1 MTCGA
6 DGAAPSSVVSDAAR
20 RAVDIGGSA
29 ALLVLLSPVL
39 IVLALLVKLSSP
51 GPVLFRQE
59 RVGRFGR
66 RFRLLKFR
74 SMRQAGGGPEVTAG
88 GDARITPLGRFMRK
102 WKLDELPQ
110 FVNVLMGDMA
120 LVGPRPEV
128 PRYVTSYTE
137 EQMGVLVVKPG
148 VTGLTQLEYRNE
160 ESLLAGRDDVE
171 QYYIREVMPAKL
183 ALDLRYIQTRTLLGD
198 LWLLLRTAAAIL
210 RR

>member
-1 MTCGA
+1 M
-6 DGAAPSSVVSDAAR
+6 
-20 RAVDIGGSA
+20 
-29 ALLVLLSPVL
+29 
-39 IVLALLVKLSSP
+39 
-51 GPVLFRQE
+51 
-59 RVGRFGR
+59 
-66 RFRLLKFR
+66 
-74 SMRQAGGGPEVTAG
+74 
-88 GDARITPLGRFMRK
+88 
-102 WKLDELPQ
+102 
-110 FVNVLMGDMA
+110 NVLRGDMA

-198 LWLLLRTAAAIL
+198 LWLLIRTAAAIL

>member
-6 DGAAPSSVVSDAAR
+6 DGAAPSSGVSDAAR
-20 RAVDIGGSA
+20 RAVDIGGTA

-110 FVNVLMGDMA
+110 FMNVLRGDMA

-198 LWLLLRTAAAIL
+198 LWLLIRTAAAIL